1 MKVCAQS
8 FSLSSL
14 VTTGTRFVTGRTML
28 VQHDWVAQP
37 AVGSSWNE
45 ARRAPAS
52 SSGAYCNQP
61 LRSLAQDNPPR
72 RIGWRAPVLRT
83 ALTSE
88 SMPAVCQPA
97 GVAQP
102 LRQQSQLIPCG
113 LLTRA
118 ERTAGAGLKAWAT
131 ELQKAGA

>member
-37 AVGSSWNE
+37 ALGSSWNE
-45 ARRAPAS
+45 ASSALAS
-52 SSGAYCNQP
+52 STGAYCSQP

-72 RIGWRAPVLRT
+72 RIGWLAPVLRT

-97 GVAQP
+97 GVVQP

-113 LLTRA
+113 LLKRSKS
-118 ERTAGAGLKAWAT
+118 TAGSERNAVAT
-131 ELQKAGA
+131 KLQKAGA